1 MWVVDGKAGGQETV
15 IVGGAAMVAAVM
27 VAVVT
32 AMASKVAVVEL
43 ERMVASTMEDERAR
57 VPRAVL

>member
-1 MWVVDGKAGGQETV
+1 MDGKAGGQETV
-15 IVGGAAMVAAVM
+15 MAGGAAMVAAVM

-43 ERMVASTMEDERAR
+43 ERMVASAMEDERAS